1 MKGSDNVRPVII
13 KRKRVVAGD
22 GHHGGAWK
30 VAYADFVTAMMAF
43 FLMLWLLGS
52 VEEEKRKGVADY
64 FSATFAIQSNSA
76 GSDGVLGGESLS
88 VIESITDSIATRER
102 YRADL
107 ELLEM
112 VVEALE
118 SQIAADEILGEAFE
132 HVAIRM
138 TDEGLLI
145 ELFDLDDRP
154 LFEAETHQPRPVLR
168 LLTDVITDAF
178 LTVSNPVAI
187 TAHARSFPAVFLENP
202 VWTMTIGRAE
212 AMKQLMEAAGLPE
225 LRVHRV
231 TGNADR
237 MPSVSPATA
246 ARNNRLELILLL
258 RKEKL

>member
-52 VEEEKRKGVADY
+52 VEDEKRKGLADY
-64 FSATFAIQSNSA
+64 FSATFAIQSDSA
-76 GSDGVLGGESLS
+76 GSDGVFGGVALS
-88 VIESITDSIATRER
+88 IVDSITDDIATRER

-107 ELLEM
+107 ELLEL
-112 VVEALE
+112 VVESLE
-118 SQIAADEILGEAFE
+118 TRIATDELLGEAFE

-145 ELFDLDDRP
+145 EVFDLDDRP

-168 LLTDVITDAF
+168 LLTDVITEAF

-187 TAHARSFPAVFLENP
+187 AAHARSFPAVFLENP

-212 AMKQLMEAAGLPE
+212 AMKLLMEASGLPE

-237 MPSVSPATA
+237 VPSVSPATA
-246 ARNNRLELILLL
+246 ARNNRIELVLLL
-258 RKEKL
+258 RQENP